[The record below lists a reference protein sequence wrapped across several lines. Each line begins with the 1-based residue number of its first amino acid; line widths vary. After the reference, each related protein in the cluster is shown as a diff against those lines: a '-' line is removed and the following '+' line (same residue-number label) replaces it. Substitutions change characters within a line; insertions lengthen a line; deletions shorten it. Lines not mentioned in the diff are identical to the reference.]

1 MAYSLQKAT
10 IPAPSL
16 ANVLERPLQRCVQR
30 LHLGLERS
38 KRHARVCAG
47 QGRGVSKPP
56 FRPRP
61 RTRTQ
66 PHNRAAQAR
75 AQQIAARGRQG
86 WLRSNGPR
94 LAQSTS
100 VLRDARGPTSRIC
113 PKAPRSAGA
122 GAHARVRPWWHKGVW
137 CVRWPWWVCAP
148 AQHATRKEETL
159 LMARRPSEHSMSR
172 QPSVPAALGAGD
184 QAPLRRKSWAGR
196 C

>member
-61 RTRTQ
+61 RPRTQ
-66 PHNRAAQAR
+66 PHNRAAHESKTTNCGAWQAGLAALQRATTGAIDVSSPRCPRPHVSNLPEGSEERGCRYAR
-75 AQQIAARGRQG
+75 ACA
-86 WLRSNGPR
+86 SVV
-94 LAQSTS
+94 AQ
-100 VLRDARGPTSRIC
+100 R
-113 PKAPRSAGA
+113 
-122 GAHARVRPWWHKGVW
+122 
-137 CVRWPWWVCAP
+137 CVVCALAVVGLRAGTARDEEGGDALDGETSLRALDEQA
-148 AQHATRKEETL
+148 AQ
-159 LMARRPSEHSMSR
+159 RPCGVR
-172 QPSVPAALGAGD
+172 GG
-184 QAPLRRKSWAGR
+184 
-196 C
+196 